1 MKKAA
6 IPALILTFVLV
17 FPALAVKPQKW
28 ELMRIEQFLQGK
40 FEGISVSY
48 EGDLFLSPR
57 EEILQ
62 GPGEEFYL
70 SMVRSQNNLI
80 YLGTGHSGRIYRIGP
95 DNKAEVYYQMPE
107 MDVSALVWD
116 GAGTLYAATSPNGK
130 IYKITGEREG
140 SVFFDPDERYI
151 WDLEY
156 LGNGALLAAVG
167 ETGGIYSINNLGEGN
182 LILKAKENHILCLE
196 RTANGDLYAGSG
208 GKGRLYRMT
217 RNHTPSILFESPFEE
232 IRSLAFDGEGNIYA
246 AAGGKVSLPSAAGQ
260 SAAAPPV
267 KADAQVAI
275 TVTPQG
281 SAPVELS
288 GGADKQPS
296 TLFKINAA
304 GIAKKLWSSNEDIIY
319 SLFWDERTQRVIFGT
334 GNRGR
339 IFAIDRNEKASL
351 LLQKE
356 SEQVFVLKSYEG
368 RTFALSNNP
377 PALSVMFSDQRY
389 KGEYLSQVFDAG
401 LLSSWGRIEWT
412 AEMPQGTTLQVL
424 TRSGNSNQPSQ
435 TWSNWSPPY
444 QKGTGEQI
452 LNPAARYLQFKI
464 LFETDSGRASPRL
477 DKISLFFLQTNVAPE
492 IMNLG
497 ILPVNVVFIEP
508 PMQDDKIWGLDTGAN
523 VQAKAKQDANAM
535 VMAKKTE
542 RKGYQTVVWQVKDE
556 NNDGILYNLSVRKR
570 GEEQWRLVA
579 ERMTKQIFSFET
591 MTLPDG
597 EYEMKLEADDS
608 PSNPEGRELK
618 AEKISRVFVIDN
630 SLPLIRS
637 FQAQRSG
644 SRLNLKF
651 VAADSFSRIKEVQ
664 YLVRPGEWSVI
675 FPEDGIC
682 DSKQESFEVGITL
695 PTGFDNMVTVKVVDE
710 HGNIGVQRAV
720 F

>member
-6 IPALILTFVLV
+6 IPVLISALLMTLPVQ
-17 FPALAVKPQKW
+17 AVKPQKW
-28 ELMRIEQFLQGK
+28 ELIRIEQYLQGK

-48 EGDLFLSPR
+48 EGELFLSQR
-57 EEILQ
+57 EETLQ

-70 SMVRSQNNLI
+70 SMVRTKNNLI
-80 YLGTGHSGRIYRIGP
+80 YLGTGHSGRVYRIGS
-95 DNKAEVYYQMPE
+95 DGKAEIYYQMPE
-107 MDVSALVWD
+107 MDVNALVWD
-116 GAGTLYAATSPNGK
+116 GVETLYAATSPNGK

-156 LGNGALLAAVG
+156 LGDGALLAAVG

-196 RTANGDLYAGSG
+196 RTSSGDLYAGSG
-208 GKGRLYRMT
+208 GKGRLYRLS

-232 IRSLAFDGEGNIYA
+232 IRSLAFDNEGNIFA
-246 AAGGKVSLPSAAGQ
+246 AAGGKVSLPPAQ
-260 SAAAPPV
+260 STTAPPV

-281 SAPVELS
+281 SAPAEPS
-288 GGADKQPS
+288 EGGDKQPS
-296 TLFKINAA
+296 TLFKINSA
-304 GIAKKLWSSNEDIIY
+304 GVAKKLWSSNEDIIY

-339 IFAIDRNEKASL
+339 IFAVDQNEKASL

-356 SEQVFVLKSYEG
+356 SEQVFVLKSFEG
-368 RTFALSNNP
+368 RTYALSNNP
-377 PALSVMFSDQRY
+377 PALSVMYSDQRY

-412 AEMPQGTTLQVL
+412 AEMPEGTTLQVL

-444 QKGTGEQI
+444 QRGTGEQI

-464 LFETDSGRASPRL
+464 LFETDSGRTTPRL
-477 DKISLFFLQTNVAPE
+477 NKISLFFLQTNVAPE
-492 IMNLG
+492 IMSFEL
-497 ILPVNVVFIEP
+497 LPVNVVFIEP
-508 PMQDDKIWGLDTGAN
+508 PVQDDKIWGLDAGAN
-523 VQAKAKQDANAM
+523 AQANAKTDVNAM

-542 RKGYQTVVWQVKDE
+542 RKGYQTMVWQATDE
-556 NNDGILYNLSVRKR
+556 NDDGLLYTLAIRKR
-570 GEEQWRLVA
+570 GEEPWRILKDGVTG
-579 ERMTKQIFSFET
+579 RIFSFET
-591 MTLPDG
+591 LTLPDG
-597 EYEMKLEADDS
+597 EYEMKLEAVDS

-630 SLPLIRS
+630 SLPLIRN

-651 VAADSFSRIKEVQ
+651 VAADSFSRIEEVQ

-682 DSKQESFEVGITL
+682 DSKQESFDVGITL
-695 PTGFDNMVTVKVVDE
+695 PPDFDDMVTVKVVDE